1 MHDTII
7 NKQCRRDRW
16 ATCMSPPSGGG
27 AISPLSGGGPVE
39 ERRKPNNINNVGGY
53 MFECGMV

>member
-1 MHDTII
+1 MQAGPMGDLHE
-7 NKQCRRDRW
+7 
-16 ATCMSPPSGGG
+16 PPFRGGG
-27 AISPLSGGGPVE
+27 GVAISPLSGGGPVE

>member
-7 NKQCRRDRW
+7 NKRDRW